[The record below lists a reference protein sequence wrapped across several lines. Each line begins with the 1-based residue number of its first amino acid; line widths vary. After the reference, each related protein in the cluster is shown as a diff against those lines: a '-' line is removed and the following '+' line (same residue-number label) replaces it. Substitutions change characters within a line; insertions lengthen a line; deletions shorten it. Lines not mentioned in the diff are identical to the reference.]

1 MGGLLK
7 YVLSRW
13 VGGWVGG
20 VVGRGLKVR
29 NRAFWW
35 RGVFLFG
42 RLQWYRKTMVLL
54 IITYDRDLI
63 GFFLFCFAFE

>member
-1 MGGLLK
+1 M
-7 YVLSRW
+7 
-13 VGGWVGG
+13 GG